1 MRRIVL
7 LAIMLFVLIAV
18 AGANEFTPIE
28 EDVTLYGYYYKPSGS
43 SQDSRVYI
51 TITDCS
57 ENTLEIKQ
65 AETVM
70 VVKNTTSTESQQ
82 FNTDVFNW
90 TLTGYKYNG
99 TATINFTF
107 TALQAYI
114 ADTDMY
120 YVPRHSFNMVLNQN
134 SPLTVSESNL
144 SSGFTHT
151 GVGSY
156 PYPEYDS
163 TQVKRSITYTGS
175 LSADQSTDYTWTVGG
190 KASIDIIN
198 DFTMYGYV
206 YHYISNVKVE
216 FVVQ

>member
-99 TATINFTF
+99 TATITFTF

-175 LSADQSTDYTWTVGG
+175 LSADAPTYTWTVGG
-190 KASIDIIN
+190 KAQIDITN